1 MRKKRWRTSVFFIS
15 QILLSQ
21 ARILDPSFFGKLN
34 NRSDSEE
41 GVIIDDDEV
50 QIEHVPNEEVIDDLS
65 FIQSFLISVPNPP
78 STDLN
83 KEKSN
88 DDKIKTDSSKI
99 FVNSDTTLTN
109 QSKSTN

>member
-1 MRKKRWRTSVFFIS
+1 MKKKRWRTSVFFIS

-50 QIEHVPNEEVIDDLS
+50 QIEHVPNNEVIDDLS

-88 DDKIKTDSSKI
+88 DDK
-99 FVNSDTTLTN
+99 F
-109 QSKSTN
+109 